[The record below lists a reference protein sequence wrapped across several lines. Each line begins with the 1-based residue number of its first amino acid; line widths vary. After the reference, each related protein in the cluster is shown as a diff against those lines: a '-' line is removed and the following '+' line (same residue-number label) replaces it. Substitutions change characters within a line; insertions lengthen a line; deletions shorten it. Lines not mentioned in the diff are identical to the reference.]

1 MVAFD
6 GSAETALNVLSVA
19 LSGSKETVR
28 VVVFPF
34 ATVPGCRRHLNRSD
48 RRNFAAFFRY
58 GRFAHVGH
66 FHRAGDHF
74 FRRHGLTDT
83 AEPATEHIHRAIWE
97 TDFIGPHIPAFKPA
111 YKPFLTFFSRFPGQ
125 RKTGISCRLLPLPGR
140 GPVRVFI
147 IQVVIIVGF
156 LPSSRPASDPS
167 P

>member
-19 LSGSKETVR
+19 LSGSKKPSGWLFSLCHRT
-28 VVVFPF
+28 
-34 ATVPGCRRHLNRSD
+34 GCRCHLNCSG
-48 RRNFAAFFRY
+48 RRNFAAFFRH
-58 GRFAHVGH
+58 GRFAHVSD

-83 AEPATEHIHRAIWE
+83 ADPATEHIHRAIWE

-125 RKTGISCRLLPLPGR
+125 RKTGISCRLLPC
-140 GPVRVFI
+140 PVAVQSASSSSGGYHRRV
-147 IQVVIIVGF
+147 

>member
-34 ATVPGCRRHLNRSD
+34 ATVPDVGVTLIAVAGVISLRSS
-48 RRNFAAFFRY
+48 ATE
-58 GRFAHVGH
+58 GLPTLVT

-83 AEPATEHIHRAIWE
+83 ADPATEHIHRAIWE
-97 TDFIGPHIPAFKPA
+97 TDF
-111 YKPFLTFFSRFPGQ
+111 Y
-125 RKTGISCRLLPLPGR
+125 
-140 GPVRVFI
+140 
-147 IQVVIIVGF
+147 
-156 LPSSRPASDPS
+156 RPAHPRFQTSL
-167 P
+167 

>member
-34 ATVPGCRRHLNRSD
+34 ATVPDVGVTLIALTGVILLRSSATEGLPVSD
-48 RRNFAAFFRY
+48 
-58 GRFAHVGH
+58 

-83 AEPATEHIHRAIWE
+83 ADPATKHIHRAIRK
-97 TDFIGPHIPAFKPA
+97 TDFIGPDIAAFKPA
-111 YKPFLTFFSRFPGQ
+111 YKPFLAFLSRFPGQ
-125 RKTGISCRLLPLPGR
+125 RKLVSPADFCPCPVAVSPRLHHPGSYHR
-140 GPVRVFI
+140 RI
-147 IQVVIIVGF
+147 